1 MESGLK
7 MAKNKMAEV
16 AKLFGK
22 KLNEPFKIRFNI
34 LNGEVNGVISYEYY
48 AFTENGLYKIL
59 EMGTSIE
66 AYALLYLLNGN
77 AEIVED

>member
-1 MESGLK
+1 
-7 MAKNKMAEV
+7 MAENKMAQV
-16 AKLFGK
+16 AALFGK

-48 AFTENGLYKIL
+48 AFTENGLCRIL

-77 AEIVED
+77 AEIVEDEK

>member
-1 MESGLK
+1 MTE
-7 MAKNKMAEV
+7 NKMAQV
-16 AKLFGK
+16 AALFGK

-34 LNGEVNGVISYEYY
+34 LNGEANGVISYEYY
-48 AFTENGLYKIL
+48 VFMENGLYRIL

-77 AEIVED
+77 AEIVEE